1 MRFKGTLILLILCAG
16 LAAFL
21 YFYEYKGAEVRTK
34 AKQEENVVWK
44 VPGADVS
51 QLDLIA
57 PDQHITATRTGDQR
71 WQITAPRS
79 LDADADELNRLA
91 NSAAEISRERVVD
104 ENAGNLAQFGLEP
117 AQITVAIKTK
127 DGKTHEIRFG
137 QNSPNGESTYAAL
150 KGSNQVFLV
159 TSYVASGFNKKLG
172 DLRSRVILG
181 FEQYETQT
189 LDLKNA
195 KGNIVLAKEGDRWWI
210 QGKDRWAADSSAVNG
225 LLGDLANGRLKEF
238 FDENP
243 DDYAGLGLDKPLVD
257 VRLTVGKDK
266 AIKHLVVG
274 LEKSK
279 MVKKGRSTPK
289 PPEKKPAETPAAG
302 SELYLARDE
311 SRAELFFVDKEFV
324 DKLLKTA
331 DDLRDKTLAFF
342 QRTDIDAV
350 AVTNAKGTVSFA
362 RPQAGGDWVVGDSKK
377 KAIWDAVS
385 SIFDALEKPVKGF
398 VDAPGAL
405 SKYGLDQPSAHVVLK
420 QGAQVKV
427 DCIVGK
433 EAKDG
438 VYVQVKGEPYIKIV
452 EKELLEKLNRGE
464 ADYLEPPPPPPAP
477 PATPATP
484 APKK

>member
-1 MRFKGTLILLILCAG
+1 MRFKGTLILVILCAG
-16 LAAFL
+16 LGAFL
-21 YFYEYKGAEVRTK
+21 YFYEFKGAEERTK

-51 QLDLIA
+51 QLDLIT
-57 PDQHITATRTGDQR
+57 PDQHVTATRTGDQH

-79 LDADADELNRLA
+79 LEADADELNRLA

-104 ENAGNLAQFGLEP
+104 ENAVHLAQFGLDP
-117 AQITVAIKTK
+117 PQITVAIRTK
-127 DGKTHEIRFG
+127 DGKAHEIRFG
-137 QNSPNGESTYAAL
+137 QNSPSGESTYAVL
-150 KGSNQVFLV
+150 KGQNQVFLV
-159 TSYVASGFNKKLG
+159 TSYVASGFNKKLD

-195 KGNIVLAKEGDRWWI
+195 KGTVALAKEGDRWWI
-210 QGKDRWAADSSAVNG
+210 QGKDRWAADSSAVNS

-243 DDYAGLGLDKPLVD
+243 DAYTGLGLDKPLVD
-257 VRLTVGKDK
+257 VHLTVGKDK
-266 AIKHLVVG
+266 AIKHLMIG

-279 MVKKGRSTPK
+279 MFRKGQSK
-289 PPEKKPAETPAAG
+289 AKPAEKKAEETSAAG
-302 SELYLARDE
+302 TGAELYIARDE

-324 DKLLKTA
+324 DKLLKIPE
-331 DDLRDKTLAFF
+331 DLRDKTLAFF

-350 AVTNAKGTVSFA
+350 TVTNAKGAVNLA
-362 RPQAGGDWVVGDSKK
+362 RPQAGGDWLVGESKK
-377 KAIWDAVS
+377 KAKWDAVS
-385 SIFDALEKPVKGF
+385 EIFDALEKPVKGF

-405 SKYGLDQPSAHVVLK
+405 SNYGLDQPSAHVVLK
-420 QGAQVKV
+420 QGAQVRV

-438 VYVQVKGEPYIKIV
+438 VYVQVSGEPYVKIA
-452 EKELLEKLNRGE
+452 EKEIREKLGKGE
-464 ADYLEPPPPPPAP
+464 ADYLEPPPPPPP
-477 PATPATP
+477 PAP